1 MPERWIFP
9 FKPVPSRGGGNTG
22 DRFDRPPEPKRRP
35 RKKKKPWKR
44 LS

>member
-22 DRFDRPPEPKRRP
+22 DHFDRPPGARKPRKRKKRR
-35 RKKKKPWKR
+35 RK
-44 LS
+44 